1 VLLRDRPRPER
12 QGQKTM
18 TGNGVDAGHDAGTPG
33 DAAASDGRVSDGRW
47 TTRTTV
53 AFVGCVVAVVLAG
66 AGAGIFSSRAASPG
80 APAAADSSA
89 GTCNA
94 EAVARSVLPSVVTIA
109 VAASDGGGTGSGEV
123 IDPSGIILT
132 NDHVIAAAGDGG
144 AVTVQLDDG
153 TTIDATVTGRDPRTD
168 LAVPRAASS
177 RRLPALD
184 WGNSDDLSV
193 GQPVVALGA
202 PLGLSGTVTT
212 GVVSALGRNVPVPTE
227 TGSTVLTGAIQTD
240 ASINPGNS
248 GGALV
253 DCAGRLVGINTAIAT
268 VPGSDGT
275 ASSGSVGIG
284 FAVPAAV
291 ARPVTAALRTD
302 GSVDHPTFGAQTNP
316 VSVRDSSGALSVG
329 LQLTAVSDG
338 GPADTAGLRVGDVVV
353 AIDGVDALH
362 PDTISHV
369 EATEPSGHRVQL
381 TYLRD
386 GHSDVARVELRP
398 VSGN

>member
-1 VLLRDRPRPER
+1 
-12 QGQKTM
+12 M
-18 TGNGVDAGHDAGTPG
+18 SGNGADAGGPTSG
-33 DAAASDGRVSDGRW
+33 GRW
-47 TTRTTV
+47 TARTSV
-53 AFVGCVVAVVLAG
+53 AFVACVVAVVVAG
-66 AGAGIFSSRAASPG
+66 AAAGLISSRAASSG
-80 APAAADSSA
+80 APATADGSA
-89 GTCNA
+89 GTCDA
-94 EAVARSVLPSVVTIA
+94 EEVARSVLPSVVTIA

-144 AVTVQLDDG
+144 TVTVQLDDG
-153 TTIDATVTGRDPRTD
+153 TTIDATVSGRDPRTD
-168 LAVPRAASS
+168 LAVLRADSD
-177 RRLPALD
+177 RRLPALG
-184 WGNSDDLSV
+184 WGDSDDLSV

-227 TGSTVLTGAIQTD
+227 TGSTILTGAVQTD

-291 ARPVTAALRTD
+291 ARPVAAALRAD
-302 GSVDHPTFGAQTNP
+302 GSVNHPTFGAQTNP
-316 VSVRDSSGALSVG
+316 VSVRDSSGALSIG
-329 LQLTAVSDG
+329 LQLTAVTDG
-338 GPADTAGLRVGDVVV
+338 GPAGAAGLRAGDVVV
-353 AIDGVDALH
+353 AIDGVDTLH
-362 PDTISHV
+362 PDTISHL

-386 GHSDVARVELRP
+386 GEPDDVRVTLRA